1 MDEEK
6 IHQLQRNKTR
16 MNNTIIYS
24 IGFIAQIL
32 FSSRMILQWLIS
44 EKNKKVLT
52 PVLFWEISLFA
63 SFLLFVYGYFRHDFS
78 IMLGQ
83 TITYY
88 IYIRNIEL
96 QNDWKKLHILFRW
109 FVLFFPLSIIAYG
122 YNNNII
128 DVDFLFKNEKIPPWL
143 LWIGITGQVLFT
155 LRFVYQWIYSEKKK
169 DSVLPLG
176 FWIISLIGSL
186 IIFIYALIRKDPV
199 LLAGHAIGLIIYS
212 RNIILIK
219 KDDKINS

>member
-1 MDEEK
+1 
-6 IHQLQRNKTR
+6 
-16 MNNTIIYS
+16 MNNIIIYS

-32 FSSRMILQWLIS
+32 FSSRMILQWIIS

-88 IYIRNIEL
+88 IYIRNIQL
-96 QNDWKKLHILFRW
+96 QNDWKKLHILLRW
-109 FVLFFPLSIIAYG
+109 FVLLFPLFIIGYG
-122 YNNNII
+122 YNNNIMDI
-128 DVDFLFKNEKIPPWL
+128 DFLFKNEKIPRWL
-143 LWIGITGQVLFT
+143 LWTGIAGQVLFT
-155 LRFVYQWIYSEKKK
+155 LRFVYQWLYSEKKK

-176 FWIISLIGSL
+176 FWIISLTGSL
-186 IIFIYALIRKDPV
+186 IIFIYAIIRKDPV
-199 LLAGHAIGLIIYS
+199 LLAGHAIGLVIYT
-212 RNIILIK
+212 RNIIIIK
-219 KDDKINS
+219 KDVKINS

>member
-1 MDEEK
+1 
-6 IHQLQRNKTR
+6 
-16 MNNTIIYS
+16 MNSILIYS
-24 IGFIAQIL
+24 VGFIAQIL
-32 FSSRMILQWLIS
+32 FSSRMILQWIIS

-88 IYIRNIEL
+88 IYIRNIQL
-96 QNDWKKLHILFRW
+96 QNDWKKLYILLRW
-109 FVLFFPLSIIAYG
+109 FVLLFPLFIIGYG

-128 DVDFLFKNEKIPPWL
+128 DIDFLFKNEKIPQWL
-143 LWIGITGQVLFT
+143 LWTGIIGQVLFT
-155 LRFVYQWIYSEKKK
+155 LRFVYQWIYSEKIK

-186 IIFIYALIRKDPV
+186 IIFIYAIIRKDPV
-199 LLAGHAIGLIIYS
+199 LLAGHAVGLLIYS
-212 RNIILIK
+212 RNILILK
-219 KDDKINS
+219 KDVKINS

>member
-1 MDEEK
+1 
-6 IHQLQRNKTR
+6 
-16 MNNTIIYS
+16 MNSTIIYS

-32 FSSRMILQWLIS
+32 FSSRMILQWIIS

-88 IYIRNIEL
+88 IYIRNIQL
-96 QNDWKKLHILFRW
+96 QNDWKKLHVVLRW
-109 FVLFFPLSIIAYG
+109 FVLLFPLLIIGYG
-122 YNNNII
+122 YNNNVM
-128 DVDFLFKNEKIPPWL
+128 DLDNLLKNEAIPKWL
-143 LWIGITGQVLFT
+143 LWTGIIGQLLFT
-155 LRFVYQWIYSEKKK
+155 FRFVYQWIYSEKKK

-186 IIFIYALIRKDPV
+186 IIFVYAIIRRDPV
-199 LLAGHAIGLIIYS
+199 LLAGHAIGLVIYS
-212 RNIILIK
+212 RNIIIIK
-219 KDDKINS
+219 KDVKISS

>member
-1 MDEEK
+1 
-6 IHQLQRNKTR
+6 
-16 MNNTIIYS
+16 MNNIIVYS

-32 FSSRMILQWLIS
+32 FSSRMILQWIIS

-88 IYIRNIEL
+88 IYIRNIQL
-96 QNDWKKLHILFRW
+96 QNDWKKLHILLRW
-109 FVLFFPLSIIAYG
+109 FVLFFPLFIIGYG
-122 YNNNII
+122 YNNNVV
-128 DVDFLFKNEKIPPWL
+128 DMDFLFKNEKIPQWL
-143 LWIGITGQVLFT
+143 LWTGVTGQVLFT

-169 DSVLPLG
+169 DSVLPMG
-176 FWIISLIGSL
+176 FWIISLTGSL
-186 IIFIYALIRKDPV
+186 TIFIYAIIRKDPV
-199 LLAGHAIGLIIYS
+199 LLAGHAIGLVIYS
-212 RNIILIK
+212 RNIIILK
-219 KDDKINS
+219 KYVKINS

>member
-1 MDEEK
+1 
-6 IHQLQRNKTR
+6 

-32 FSSRMILQWLIS
+32 FSSRMILQWIIS

-88 IYIRNIEL
+88 IYIRNIQL
-96 QNDWKKLHILFRW
+96 QNDWMKLHVLLRW
-109 FVLFFPLSIIAYG
+109 FVLLFPLFIIGYG

-128 DVDFLFKNEKIPPWL
+128 DVDFLFKNEKIPQWL
-143 LWIGITGQVLFT
+143 LWTGIIGQVLFT

-169 DSVLPLG
+169 DSVLPMG
-176 FWIISLIGSL
+176 FWIISLIGSS
-186 IIFIYALIRKDPV
+186 IIFIYAIIRKDPV
-199 LLAGHAIGLIIYS
+199 LLAGHAVGLFIYS
-212 RNIILIK
+212 RNIIILQ
-219 KDDKINS
+219 KDVKINS